1 MMSDLGCIIFILW
14 YKNLPMDR
22 KELQQ
27 RTKKFHVDVI
37 KLCEGFPKN
46 AAGFETAKQ
55 LIRSAGSVGANYR
68 ASVRAKSSADFIYK
82 IEIVLEEAD
91 ESHYW
96 LEVVKDAGLQSS
108 IELDRLIREGNELTA
123 IFAATDKTN
132 KSKLGQSKK

>member
-1 MMSDLGCIIFILW
+1 
-14 YKNLPMDR
+14 MDR

-37 KLCEGFPKN
+37 RLCETFPKN

-68 ASVRAKSSADFIYK
+68 ASVRAKSAADFLYK

-96 LEVVKDAGLQSS
+96 LEVIKDAGLQSG
-108 IELDRLIREGNELTA
+108 IELDNLIKEANELTA

-132 KSKLGQSKK
+132 KIKIKELKK

>member
-1 MMSDLGCIIFILW
+1 
-14 YKNLPMDR
+14 MDR

-37 KLCEGFPKN
+37 KICEGFPKN

-55 LIRSAGSVGANYR
+55 VIRSAGSVGANYR
-68 ASVRAKSSADFIYK
+68 ASVRAKSAADFVYK

-96 LEVVKDAGLQSS
+96 LEVVKDAGLNSGD
-108 IELDRLIREGNELTA
+108 ELDRLIKEANELTA
-123 IFAATDKTN
+123 IFAATSKT
-132 KSKLGQSKK
+132 SKAKLNQSKNK

>member
-1 MMSDLGCIIFILW
+1 
-14 YKNLPMDR
+14 MDR

-37 KLCEGFPKN
+37 KICEGFPKN
-46 AAGFETAKQ
+46 AAGFETTKL

-68 ASVRAKSSADFIYK
+68 ASARAKSPADFIYK

-96 LEVVKDAGLQSS
+96 LEVVKEAMLQS
-108 IELDRLIREGNELTA
+108 GV
-123 IFAATDKTN
+123 
-132 KSKLGQSKK
+132 